1 MESINKG
8 NSMTKQDVM
17 SLLVKSAD
25 GEHGAYV
32 LQLFEDAFGDE
43 TPDTNFEKEEMDSFL
58 KLAIELASI
67 KTRLNASRNDPKQNH
82 YKCYGLR
89 YVKQS

>member
-32 LQLFEDAFGDE
+32 LRLFEDAFGNE

-67 KTRLNASRNDPKQNH
+67 KTRLNAPRNDSKQNH
-82 YKCYGLR
+82 YKCYGFR
-89 YVKQS
+89 YIKQS

>member
-1 MESINKG
+1 
-8 NSMTKQDVM
+8 MTKSEVRV
-17 SLLVKSAD
+17 LLLKSAD

-32 LQLFEDAFGDE
+32 LRLFEDAFGDE
-43 TPDTNFEKEEMDSFL
+43 TPDTNFEKKEMDDFL

-67 KTRLNASRNDPKQNH
+67 KTRLNASRNHSKQKH

-89 YVKQS
+89 YIKQS

>member
-1 MESINKG
+1 
-8 NSMTKQDVM
+8 MTKQDVM

-32 LQLFEDAFGDE
+32 LRLFEDAFGDE
-43 TPDTNFEKEEMDSFL
+43 TPDTNFEKDEMDDFL

-67 KTRLNASRNDPKQNH
+67 KTRLNTSRNHSKQNH
-82 YKCYGLR
+82 YKCYGLK
-89 YVKQS
+89 YIKQS

>member
-1 MESINKG
+1 
-8 NSMTKQDVM
+8 MTKQDVM

-32 LQLFEDAFGDE
+32 LRLFEDAFGDE

-67 KTRLNASRNDPKQNH
+67 KTRLNATRNDSKQKH
-82 YKCYGLR
+82 YKCYGFR
-89 YVKQS
+89 YIKQS